1 MDNTQGI
8 NNEVEQEEI
17 FSPFNENVIERD
29 YTRPNVQ
36 GQVDTTPIEEPVLIA
51 PTFEDLQSAFQSN
64 LDGDNSPSVDSEGDS
79 SSSWGGVANES
90 MNELDNKEKKQ
101 ASSAMV
107 DAVLDGYQQLWKFA
121 NQQIKISNKK
131 VNKLIS
137 DGEINPNVSIPVQGG
152 QLPFLQFVDVYNKEL
167 DGVLE
172 VDDEFK
178 EKVKPVMQRVFMK
191 RNIGMT
197 DEQLLMYYFG
207 IDIVS
212 KGATMYTIIGQN
224 KELLNSIKEMSIGA
238 PSSPPPSSAR
248 TYQEPQN
255 ATNERTYEEPKEA
268 PISREYKEPEE
279 SAKSTTSEYE
289 EVEIIEEK
297 PKPKPRQTKK
307 ADSGLPVFGDEDL
320 LSHMESIANE
330 GKPITKGTRGRRKK
344 Q

>member
-1 MDNTQGI
+1 MDNTQGM
-8 NNEVEQEEI
+8 NNEVEQEEV

-29 YTRPNVQ
+29 YTRPNVS
-36 GQVDTTPIEEPVLIA
+36 GQVDTTPIEEPVLVA

-64 LDGDNSPSVDSEGDS
+64 LDGDNSPTIESDGDS
-79 SSSWGGVANES
+79 QGGWGGSANES

-107 DAVLDGYQQLWKFA
+107 DAVLDGYQQVWKFA
-121 NQQIKISNKK
+121 NQQIKISPKK
-131 VNKLIS
+131 VNKLVK
-137 DGEINPNVSIPVQGG
+137 DGEINPNVSVPVQGG

-167 DGVLE
+167 DGILE

-207 IDIVS
+207 IDIVQ

-224 KELLNSIKEMSIGA
+224 KELLNSIKEMSVGA
-238 PSSPPPSSAR
+238 PTPEPTR
-248 TYQEPQN
+248 TYEEPKSSTQS
-255 ATNERTYEEPKEA
+255 ERTYEEPT
-268 PISREYKEPEE
+268 PTREYKEPEE
-279 SAKSTTSEYE
+279 KATKKKSEYE
-289 EVEIIEEK
+289 EVEVIEEE
-297 PKPKPRQTKK
+297 PKPKATKK
-307 ADSGLPVFGDEDL
+307 ADSGLPKFGDADL
-320 LSHMESIANE
+320 LAHMEEIANE
-330 GKPITKGTRGRRKK
+330 GKPVTKGTRGRRKK

>member
-8 NNEVEQEEI
+8 NNEVEQEEV

-36 GQVDTTPIEEPVLIA
+36 GQIDINPIDEPILIA
-51 PTFEDLQSAFQSN
+51 PTFEDLQNAFQSN
-64 LDGDNSPSVDSEGDS
+64 LDGDNSPSSGSDSEP
-79 SSSWGGVANES
+79 SWSATANES

-131 VNKLIS
+131 VNKLIN

-207 IDIVS
+207 IDVVS

-224 KELLNSIKEMSIGA
+224 KELLNSIKEMSVGV
-238 PSSPPPSSAR
+238 PNTPPPP
-248 TYQEPQN
+248 PQS
-255 ATNERTYEEPKEA
+255 RTYEEPQ
-268 PISREYKEPEE
+268 PTSTQREYKEPEE
-279 SAKSTTSEYE
+279 SVVSKSSEYA
-289 EVEIIEEK
+289 EVEIIDEV
-297 PKPKPRQTKK
+297 PKAKPRQTKK
-307 ADSGLPVFGDEDL
+307 PNVDLPKFGDADL
-320 LSHMESIANE
+320 LQHMESIANE

>member
-8 NNEVEQEEI
+8 NNEEVQEEI

-36 GQVDTTPIEEPVLIA
+36 GQIDINPIDEPILIA

-64 LDGDNSPSVDSEGDS
+64 LDGDNSPSVEGDS
-79 SSSWGGVANES
+79 DSSGGGWSGGANES

-107 DAVLDGYQQLWKFA
+107 DAVLDGYQQVWKFA
-121 NQQIKISNKK
+121 NEQIKISPKK
-131 VNKLIS
+131 VNKLVK
-137 DGEINPNVSIPVQGG
+137 DGEINPNVGVPVQGG

-207 IDIVS
+207 IDIIS

-238 PSSPPPSSAR
+238 PTPPPTGAR
-248 TYQEPQN
+248 TYEEPKTAQ
-255 ATNERTYEEPKEA
+255 TERTYEEPA
-268 PISREYKEPEE
+268 PTREYKEPEE
-279 SAKSTTSEYE
+279 KKAKPTSEYE
-289 EVEIIEEK
+289 EVEVIAEE
-297 PKPKPRQTKK
+297 PKPKTRTTKK
-307 ADSGLPVFGDEDL
+307 ADTGLPKFGDADL
-320 LSHMESIANE
+320 LAHMESIAN
-330 GKPITKGTRGRRKK
+330 KDTPTKGTRGRRKK
-344 Q
+344 I